1 MQNKNKLVL
10 VVGSWLNRHYQLLI
24 PTYKFGKVVTTSII
38 IHSFCIFLPLTTF
51 YSCGHKKKT
60 QPVVININEFEDPLL
75 KKNKELSKEEKRSID
90 AYVARNHFDM
100 VETGTGVRYMIYE
113 KGNGRTAKTKDVVL
127 IDFDIKLL
135 DGTICYSSRQ
145 TGSEEFMVDYD
156 NVESGLH
163 EAIKFVHE
171 GDKAIIIIP
180 SHRAF
185 GLAGDQD
192 RIPPLS
198 TVVYNITLLKII
210 KEEKLIK

>member
-1 MQNKNKLVL
+1 MMRKKYKL
-10 VVGSWLNRHYQLLI
+10 VVGSSSWQDTHYQLL
-24 PTYKFGKVVTTSII
+24 PTCNFGNLTTTGII
-38 IHSFCIFLPLTTF
+38 LRAFCILLPIIAF
-51 YSCGHKKKT
+51 YSCGHKKRT
-60 QPVVININEFEDPLL
+60 QPVVININDFEDPLL

-90 AYVARNHFDM
+90 SYVVRNHFDM
-100 VETGTGVRYMIYE
+100 IETGTGVRYMIYE
-113 KGNGRTAKTKDVVL
+113 KGKGSTAKTNDIVL

-145 TGSEEFMVDYD
+145 TGAEEFVVDYD

-163 EAIKFVHE
+163 EAIKFLHQ

-185 GLAGDQD
+185 GLAGDQN

-198 TVVYNITLLKII
+198 TVVYNITLLKIVF
-210 KEEKLIK
+210 KKK